1 MTLTVEEAKAILAPI
16 LASYDEWLAKG
27 DVDGVSSLYSPDGV
41 LVHKG
46 NNCAH
51 GRDQIKHAL
60 VPFAIPTESTA
71 SIILFLFLLA
81 QTPFHITNHHYEATS
96 DHIIFHAVFSS
107 KVIATCAVFGGKFET
122 IYRKEG
128 DQWLIIFDEFQA

>member
-1 MTLTVEEAKAILAPI
+1 MIRSVFVVFFVLIVCGQSWHLGALFGGPMGGLVGRPYGGGPGCGGWWSSSCGTRAPSPWESRF
-16 LASYDEWLAKG
+16 LQVG

-71 SIILFLFLLA
+71 TVKLLQRARCSEANSRLSI
-81 QTPFHITNHHYEATS
+81 
-96 DHIIFHAVFSS
+96 
-107 KVIATCAVFGGKFET
+107 GK
-122 IYRKEG
+122 KEING
-128 DQWLIIFDEFQA
+128 

>member
-71 SIILFLFLLA
+71 S
-81 QTPFHITNHHYEATS
+81 
-96 DHIIFHAVFSS
+96 
-107 KVIATCAVFGGKFET
+107 KFET